1 MLLIATLLYVKS
13 AVPPHTL
20 PPHQLLRYGSI
31 MIFKL
36 KILIDLYR
44 IHGPALTYK
53 DMKTWGQP
61 KLGIKP
67 QHFFLAW
74 REGYPLSP
82 SHCIYICE
90 FSDLPHSFGSSL
102 LAHYW
107 LIIGSLLAHYWLTIG
122 SLLAHYWLTTGSLLA
137 QYWLSI
143 GSLLAHYWLALHVM
157 GGHIETLKANA
168 QCECESNNMRGGLRG
183 MVPFPPSKG

>member
-1 MLLIATLLYVKS
+1 
-13 AVPPHTL
+13 
-20 PPHQLLRYGSI
+20 

-74 REGYPLSP
+74 KEGYPLSHP

-90 FSDLPHSFGSSL
+90 FSDLPHSFGSSLLAHYWLTIGSLLAHYWLTIGSLLAHYWLTIGSL

-122 SLLAHYWLTTGSLLA
+122 SLLAHYWLT
-137 QYWLSI
+137 I
-143 GSLLAHYWLALHVM
+143 GSLLAHYWLTIGSLLAHYWLTI
-157 GGHIETLKANA
+157 GSLLA
-168 QCECESNNMRGGLRG
+168 C
-183 MVPFPPSKG
+183 PPCYGRTH